1 LKSTNSGKIWAGLSF
16 EKNIIKLFE
25 VLKSTNSGKIWAG
38 LSFEKYINKL
48 FEV

>member
-1 LKSTNSGKIWAGLSF
+1 LSF
-16 EKNIIKLFE
+16 EKNIISFFE

-48 FEV
+48 FEVLKALIVGKFGRG